1 MPLEAHNPDVH
12 GYPSHSKGRS
22 RSWVLLTGI
31 SLSTIVLAG
40 CVTTGPA
47 QDGAAMEGFRDVQD
61 LYVVDCLLPG
71 QVRRLGGATYL
82 TPRRPI
88 RTTTNDCRIRGGEY
102 VAYDRADYRAA
113 LNVWLE
119 RAQAGDA
126 KAQNYVGEIFEKGLG
141 QDPDYASAAIWYR
154 RAALQGFARAQI
166 NLGYLY
172 ENGLG
177 VERDSVTALNWYRRA
192 SGLDQDELVFRSEFS
207 DEIDALRSELSRQI
221 DENNR
226 QVTALRNQLNRM
238 RNERDDLQRQ
248 LEAAQRSEATAT
260 SFAILD
266 TITISAPR
274 AGSEAEQ
281 RGAETGA
288 QLEELETN
296 LARARAEIQV
306 LEGLFQRTDE
316 ERERL
321 QLQLAQLPQQR
332 SVQVPELQPLDLPAQ
347 DPATFAGINFGRY
360 YALIIGNRDYQYL
373 DPLVSPINDAERVR
387 RLLEDRYG
395 FRTIFLPNADKRQIL
410 HALNDLYQQ
419 LRPEDNLLVYYA
431 GHGNL
436 SERDQGRRQNGYWLP
451 VDAERERLA
460 FWINNAVISD
470 HLDRIPARSVL
481 VLADSCY
488 AGTLASESS
497 ALLLGSVQTSLTPDM
512 IKAGLS
518 RRSRVVISSGGVRP
532 VLDTLDGQH
541 SVFASALIDALE
553 NNDQVLRENAL
564 FARVGVNV
572 RLRSQNVTEPQTPE
586 MRPIRAAGHEGGEFF
601 FVPVASR

>member
-1 MPLEAHNPDVH
+1 M
-12 GYPSHSKGRS
+12 RS
-22 RSWVLLTGI
+22 I
-31 SLSTIVLAG
+31 
-40 CVTTGPA
+40 
-47 QDGAAMEGFRDVQD
+47 
-61 LYVVDCLLPG
+61 
-71 QVRRLGGATYL
+71 
-82 TPRRPI
+82 
-88 RTTTNDCRIRGGEY
+88 
-102 VAYDRADYRAA
+102 
-113 LNVWLE
+113 
-119 RAQAGDA
+119 
-126 KAQNYVGEIFEKGLG
+126 
-141 QDPDYASAAIWYR
+141 
-154 RAALQGFARAQI
+154 
-166 NLGYLY
+166 
-172 ENGLG
+172 LG
-177 VERDSVTALNWYRRA
+177 VPAGN
-192 SGLDQDELVFRSEFS
+192 VFS
-207 DEIDALRSELSRQI
+207 
-221 DENNR
+221 
-226 QVTALRNQLNRM
+226 
-238 RNERDDLQRQ
+238 
-248 LEAAQRSEATAT
+248 
-260 SFAILD
+260 
-266 TITISAPR
+266 
-274 AGSEAEQ
+274 
-281 RGAETGA
+281 
-288 QLEELETN
+288 
-296 LARARAEIQV
+296 
-306 LEGLFQRTDE
+306 
-316 ERERL
+316 
-321 QLQLAQLPQQR
+321 
-332 SVQVPELQPLDLPAQ
+332 
-347 DPATFAGINFGRY
+347 
-360 YALIIGNRDYQYL
+360 
-373 DPLVSPINDAERVR
+373 DAERVR